1 MAQKT
6 KTFTLQEIE
15 KAIYHTMLNLHD
27 GKDTSV
33 QMERMLKMQ
42 TEIALS
48 EFKIKLLTDKYFT
61 NGNK

>member
-15 KAIYHTMLNLHD
+15 KAIEHTILYLHE
-27 GKDTSV
+27 GRDTNV
-33 QMERMLKMQ
+33 HMERMLKMQ

-48 EFKIKLLTDKYFT
+48 ELKIKLLTDKYFT